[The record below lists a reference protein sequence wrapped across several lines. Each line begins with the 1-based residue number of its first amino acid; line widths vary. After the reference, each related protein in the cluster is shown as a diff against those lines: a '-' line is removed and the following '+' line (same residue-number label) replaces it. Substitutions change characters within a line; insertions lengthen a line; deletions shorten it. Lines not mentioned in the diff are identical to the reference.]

1 MREQL
6 KFLEPVQRWDE
17 AIPLGNGRV
26 GCLIWGT
33 AQALRF
39 GLDRTDIW
47 DLSVPKNT
55 DAPEFT
61 YQNLVRLAHAG
72 DTAEIRRIF
81 DAPYQYPAPT
91 KLPAGGLVMC
101 FRQAASVASSLDIER
116 AQANLLV
123 GVGERRIKMEAIC
136 HAVNGTGMIRVEA
149 PRQAFSAELQNPQYG
164 CAEETQV
171 WTYDPDQREISQG
184 SLKNLH
190 YPPVK
195 KERRSVSD
203 TLELLRYI
211 QPAAAGFSYGV
222 IAAIR
227 QTQESTLIFWRII
240 SSRDG
245 EDWIAE
251 NERLLCEQIL
261 QGYEAHVRTHREWWS
276 AYWEKSSVKLPDV
289 LAKRQWDM
297 TNYLFASC
305 SRKGCYPMPLQGVW
319 TADDGCLPPWKGD
332 YHNDLNT
339 QLCYSHFFKANHLKE
354 GESFLDFLWRLRPE
368 AARFAKEFYG
378 TDGICL
384 PGVMTIDGKPLG
396 GWPMYSL
403 SPTQQIWLCQ
413 SFDLYYQY
421 TGDRRFLAER
431 AWVYL
436 RETALCITELLQLG
450 EDGKYYLPVSSSPE
464 IHDDEAKAWV
474 TPNSNYDLALLRY
487 LYQCLTDYAKELG
500 LEKERLRWEQILER
514 LPELAVDE
522 RGVLLLAPDEA
533 LRESHR
539 HLSNAMAICPLRLI
553 GYETP
558 EDRRIVDAVIAD
570 YERLGTG
577 MWVGFS
583 FCWMSHLYAVQGNG
597 EGAWEQLRIFWES
610 FCSVNG
616 FHLNG
621 DYKNRGYSSFHYRPF
636 TLEANMYAADALQEM
651 LLQTQEGRI
660 RLFPAVPQEWKKKGL
675 AFTGFRAVGGII
687 VSAGMESGR
696 IGFLELTADREQE
709 VVVEA
714 SCLKEGMRVR
724 LSAGKTWKWRSCERS
739 GDMIECSQM

>member
-6 KFLEPVQRWDE
+6 KFLEPIRRWDE

-61 YQNLVRLAHAG
+61 YQNLVRLAHMG
-72 DTAEIRRIF
+72 DTDEIRRIF

-91 KLPAGGLVMC
+91 KLPAGGLVLC
-101 FRQAASVASSLDIER
+101 FQGASSVASSLDIER
-116 AQANLLV
+116 AQANLLA
-123 GVGERRIKMEAIC
+123 GDGERRIKIEAIC

-149 PRQAFSAELQNPQYG
+149 PRQEFSVELQNPQFG
-164 CAEETQV
+164 CAEEAEI

-190 YPPVK
+190 YPPVQ
-195 KERRSVSD
+195 KECRSVSE

-227 QTQESTLIFWRII
+227 QTKESTLIFWRII

-251 NERLLCEQIL
+251 NERLLCEQIS
-261 QGYEAHVRTHREWWS
+261 QGYEAHERTHRDWWS
-276 AYWEKSSVKLPDV
+276 AYWEKSSVKLPDA
-289 LAKRQWDM
+289 LAKWQWDM

-339 QLCYSHFFKANHLKE
+339 QLCYSHFFKANHLEE
-354 GESFLDFLWRLRPE
+354 GESFLDFLWRLRSE

-421 TGDRRFLAER
+421 TGDRKFLAER

-487 LYQCLTDYAKELG
+487 LYQRLTDYAKELG
-500 LEKERLRWEQILER
+500 LEKERLRWKEILER

-522 RGVLLLAPDEA
+522 KGVLLIAPDEA

-539 HLSNAMAICPLRLI
+539 HLSNAMAICPLCLI

-558 EDRRIVDAVIAD
+558 EERRIVDAVIAD

-597 EGAWEQLRIFWES
+597 EGAWGQLRIFWES

-621 DYKNRGYSSFHYRPF
+621 DYKNRGYSLFHYRPF

-660 RLFPAVPQEWKKKGL
+660 RLFSAVPQEWKNNEL

-687 VSAGMESGR
+687 VSAGMQSGR
-696 IGFLELTADREQE
+696 LDFLELTADREQE
-709 VVVEA
+709 VVVEV

-724 LSAGKTWKWRSCERS
+724 LSAGKTWKWRSCERN
-739 GDMIECSQM
+739 GDMVECS

>member
-6 KFLEPVQRWDE
+6 KFLEPIRRWDE

-61 YQNLVRLAHAG
+61 YQNLVRLAHMG
-72 DTAEIRRIF
+72 DTDEIRRIF

-91 KLPAGGLVMC
+91 KLPAGGLVLC
-101 FRQAASVASSLDIER
+101 FQGASSVASSLDIER
-116 AQANLLV
+116 AQATVLA
-123 GVGERRIKMEAIC
+123 GVGERRIKIEAIC
-136 HAVNGTGMIRVEA
+136 HALNGTGMIRAGA
-149 PRQAFSAELQNPQYG
+149 PRQEFSVELQNPQFG
-164 CAEETQV
+164 CTEEAEM
-171 WTYDPDQREISQG
+171 WTYDPNQREISQG

-190 YPPVK
+190 YPPVQ
-195 KERRSVSD
+195 KERRSVSE

-227 QTQESTLIFWRII
+227 QMQESTLIFWRII

-245 EDWIAE
+245 EEWIAE
-251 NERLLCEQIL
+251 NERLLCGQIS
-261 QGYEAHVRTHREWWS
+261 QGYEVHVRTHRDWWS
-276 AYWEKSSVKLPDV
+276 AYWGKSSVKLPDA

-339 QLCYSHFFKANHLKE
+339 QLCYSHFFKANHLEE
-354 GESFLDFLWRLRPE
+354 GESFLDFLWSLRPA
-368 AARFAKEFYG
+368 AARFAKNFYG

-487 LYQCLTDYAKELG
+487 LYQRLTDYAKELG
-500 LEKERLRWEQILER
+500 LEKERLRWKEILEK

-522 RGVLLLAPDEA
+522 KGVLLLAPDEA

-539 HLSNAMAICPLRLI
+539 HLSNAMAICPLHLI
-553 GYETP
+553 GYQTP
-558 EDRRIVDAVIAD
+558 EERRIVDAVIAD

-610 FCSVNG
+610 FCSING

-660 RLFPAVPQEWKKKGL
+660 RLFPAVPQAWKKKEL
-675 AFTGFRAVGGII
+675 AFSGFRAVGGII
-687 VSAGMESGR
+687 VSAGMENGR
-696 IGFLELTADREQE
+696 LVSLELHASREQE
-709 VVVEA
+709 IIVEG
-714 SCLKEGMRVR
+714 SCLKEEMRVR
-724 LSAGKTWKWRSCERS
+724 LKAGKIWRWRSCERS
-739 GDMIECSQM
+739 GGMVEYF

>member
-1 MREQL
+1 
-6 KFLEPVQRWDE
+6 
-17 AIPLGNGRV
+17 
-26 GCLIWGT
+26 
-33 AQALRF
+33 
-39 GLDRTDIW
+39 
-47 DLSVPKNT
+47 
-55 DAPEFT
+55 
-61 YQNLVRLAHAG
+61 
-72 DTAEIRRIF
+72 
-81 DAPYQYPAPT
+81 
-91 KLPAGGLVMC
+91 
-101 FRQAASVASSLDIER
+101 
-116 AQANLLV
+116 
-123 GVGERRIKMEAIC
+123 
-136 HAVNGTGMIRVEA
+136 
-149 PRQAFSAELQNPQYG
+149 
-164 CAEETQV
+164 
-171 WTYDPDQREISQG
+171 
-184 SLKNLH
+184 
-190 YPPVK
+190 
-195 KERRSVSD
+195 
-203 TLELLRYI
+203 
-211 QPAAAGFSYGV
+211 
-222 IAAIR
+222 
-227 QTQESTLIFWRII
+227 
-240 SSRDG
+240 
-245 EDWIAE
+245 
-251 NERLLCEQIL
+251 
-261 QGYEAHVRTHREWWS
+261 
-276 AYWEKSSVKLPDV
+276 
-289 LAKRQWDM
+289 
-297 TNYLFASC
+297 
-305 SRKGCYPMPLQGVW
+305 MPLQGVW

-339 QLCYSHFFKANHLKE
+339 QLCYSHFFKANHLEE

-421 TGDRRFLAER
+421 TGDRRFLAEK

-487 LYQCLTDYAKELG
+487 LYQRLTDYAKELG

-558 EDRRIVDAVIAD
+558 EERRIVDAVIAD
-570 YERLGTG
+570 YRTAGHRN
-577 MWVGFS
+577 VGWFFLLLDVAS
-583 FCWMSHLYAVQGNG
+583 LCGAGDG
-597 EGAWEQLRIFWES
+597 EGHWSSNFWES

-636 TLEANMYAADALQEM
+636 TLEKRKCMRRTLGNAAPDAGGADTAVSGSPAGVEK
-651 LLQTQEGRI
+651 EGTGVYRLSGSRRDHRI
-660 RLFPAVPQEWKKKGL
+660 GRYGERSDRLFGTYRRPGAGGRCGGELLKGRNAGAILSAEKHGNGGL
-675 AFTGFRAVGGII
+675 AK
-687 VSAGMESGR
+687 
-696 IGFLELTADREQE
+696 
-709 VVVEA
+709 EA
-714 SCLKEGMRVR
+714 
-724 LSAGKTWKWRSCERS
+724 A
-739 GDMIECSQM
+739 I